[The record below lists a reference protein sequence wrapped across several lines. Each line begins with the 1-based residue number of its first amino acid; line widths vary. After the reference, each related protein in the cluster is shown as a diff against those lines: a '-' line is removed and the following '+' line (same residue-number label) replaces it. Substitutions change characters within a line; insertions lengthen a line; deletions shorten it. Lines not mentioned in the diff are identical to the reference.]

1 MFQCLML
8 PMLLP
13 IQLQAVESIIKTYGP
28 KRPQMSILQK
38 ALMLSEETDVE
49 KFIDASGFV
58 LLTD

>member
-1 MFQCLML
+1 ML